1 MQWSFTAS
9 LLQPPWPEAVEPAP
23 PPAQRAKLLS
33 QRGAHEWEATSWEK
47 FSANVCSMALKYSAD
62 LWAINEH
69 LRHNSSL
76 SRGRWPPVSCGS
88 QSNKYRVLDYKP
100 RVLPVGSLLPAPL
113 SSSSSGSFSLVPFIH
128 LSQCFW
134 FKHMALLTK
143 IPSPLHQQ
151 AERPRA
157 LRTSHHFWWESPT
170 PSQNTQNLYTVPSHQ
185 EKKPIYLK
193 ICDHKTC
200 FFQLYLKIGLGFK
213 PPMRVRLGLGLV

>member
-9 LLQPPWPEAVEPAP
+9 LLQPPWPESVEPAP

-76 SRGRWPPVSCGS
+76 NRGRWPPVSCGS

-113 SSSSSGSFSLVPFIH
+113 SSTSSGSFSLVPFIH

-143 IPSPLHQQ
+143 KSSPP
-151 AERPRA
+151 AGRA
-157 LRTSHHFWWESPT
+157 TQSSEDVTS
-170 PSQNTQNLYTVPSHQ
+170 LLMR
-185 EKKPIYLK
+185 KPNSFTKHPKLV
-193 ICDHKTC
+193 HSA
-200 FFQLYLKIGLGFK
+200 K
-213 PPMRVRLGLGLV
+213 PPRKKTHIFEDLRS

>member
-1 MQWSFTAS
+1 MLDWTLNVLCNGAS
-9 LLQPPWPEAVEPAP
+9 
-23 PPAQRAKLLS
+23 QRLCYSRRDLKLLNRLRHRHKEPNS
-33 QRGAHEWEATSWEK
+33 FHKGEHMSEK
-47 FSANVCSMALKYSAD
+47 QQAERNFLQMFAAD

-185 EKKPIYLK
+185 EKKNPYIWRFAIIK
-193 ICDHKTC
+193 PV
-200 FFQLYLKIGLGFK
+200 FFSSI
-213 PPMRVRLGLGLV
+213 